1 MRGLLQQCS
10 AVAAIVAA
18 VAVPSGFG
26 DTGSPPPPSVSDV
39 EAIEIPKATRHH
51 FHTVVLPQ
59 YREWVTQIG
68 TKDCLPIF
76 SFYVAQAG
84 YAPGNQFMFIHLY
97 VTQR

>member
-18 VAVPSGFG
+18 FAVPPGFG
-26 DTGSPPPPSVSDV
+26 DTGSPPPPCLSYLQT
-39 EAIEIPKATRHH
+39 IEITKEARRH
-51 FHTVVLPQ
+51 FYGVVLPQ
-59 YREWVTQIG
+59 YREWVSRTG
-68 TKDCLPIF
+68 ARDCLPTF

-84 YAPGNQFMFIHLY
+84 YAPANQFMYIHLY